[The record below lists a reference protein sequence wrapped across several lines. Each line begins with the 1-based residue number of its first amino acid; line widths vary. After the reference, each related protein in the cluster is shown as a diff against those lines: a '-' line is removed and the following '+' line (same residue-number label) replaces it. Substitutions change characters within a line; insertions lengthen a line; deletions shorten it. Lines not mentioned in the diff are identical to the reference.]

1 MTSHLTHQIDLNRVQ
16 LELDTSVS
24 ALQTLS
30 YLLASNAEQTKTDP
44 RFDPVTLSYGVSG
57 LLELVAGNLHA
68 NSCHI
73 SELNDLL
80 NREGGMS

>member
-1 MTSHLTHQIDLNRVQ
+1 MKNQIDLDSVQ
-16 LELDTSVS
+16 LDLDTSVS

-30 YLLASNAEQTKTDP
+30 YLLASNAEHTKTDP

-57 LLELVAGNLHA
+57 LLTLVAGNLHV
-68 NSCHI
+68 NSGHI
-73 SELNDLL
+73 SELSDQL

>member
-1 MTSHLTHQIDLNRVQ
+1 MTSHLTRHIDLDPVQ
-16 LELDTSVS
+16 LDLDISVS
-24 ALQTLS
+24 ALQALS

>member
-1 MTSHLTHQIDLNRVQ
+1 MRSHLTHHIDLSQVQ
-16 LELDTSVS
+16 LDLDTSVS

-73 SELNDLL
+73 SELNDQFS
-80 NREGGMS
+80 NKGGMS